1 MPAMTDRPIRVW
13 LEPGYDY
20 GRFGAWALDLPG
32 CATWADDRAA
42 ALAAVPGVVRS
53 FEAWLVRHGEREP
66 APIGPALE
74 VVEEV
79 PPRWVGED
87 EINPLFGPER
97 DAITADGLALG
108 IRRLDA
114 ARVDLLELLDR
125 LAVPSTGESGI
136 SRRQRDRSAERPAL
150 AVARHI
156 GSAEVWL
163 SGRLERTA
171 RYNGPGP
178 DDDLRAYLSATHAWA
193 IELLRSVG
201 EAEPA
206 RLVTDSRGEEWT
218 PAKSMRRLV
227 FHALDHLAEL
237 ARGAAA

>member
-1 MPAMTDRPIRVW
+1 MSDQRIRVL

-32 CATWADDRAA
+32 CATWADDREA
-42 ALAAVPGVVRS
+42 ALASVPAAVAS
-53 FEAWLVRHGEREP
+53 FGAWLVRHGEREP
-66 APIGPALE
+66 APMGPELE
-74 VVEEV
+74 IVEEI
-79 PPRWVGED
+79 PTRWVGEE
-87 EINPLFGPER
+87 EINPLYGPDR
-97 DAITADGLALG
+97 DALTADGLALG
-108 IRRLDA
+108 VRRLDA
-114 ARVDLLELLDR
+114 ARVDLLDLLDR
-125 LAVPSTGESGI
+125 LAVPSTGDPGI

-150 AVARHI
+150 AVARHV

-163 SGRLERTA
+163 SGRLDRAA

-218 PAKSMRRLV
+218 PTKSTRRLV

-237 ARGAAA
+237 ARGDSA